1 MSELA
6 ISRGISLQRIGAMI
20 LRYWYLL
27 LSSWPRLLEL
37 MYWPILQVIT
47 WGFLQSY
54 IAQNAGF
61 FARAGGTLIGAVIL
75 WDILFRGQ
83 LGFSVSFLE
92 EMWARNLGNLMM
104 SPLKPIEFLLAL
116 MVMSLI
122 RLALGVIPMTLLAL
136 YVFDFNFYGLGLPAI
151 AFFCN
156 LIFTSWAVG
165 IFVSGLVL
173 RNGLGAES
181 IVWTLMFALLPL
193 ACVYYLPRECAAA
206 VAAARRLVRAAD
218 LCVRRPA
225 RAAHRSRLP
234 RRSDA
239 VGARHQRGA
248 AGGFICIIHCP
259 FEQRPPSRL
268 PARRRRIGQFPVD
281 LRAVRSNSSVDIAI
295 CALTRCY
302 AFVTMLRR
310 KTGV

>member
-1 MSELA
+1 MSEAAATQA
-6 ISRGISLQRIGAMI
+6 ISFHRVGAMI

-27 LSSWPRLLEL
+27 ISSWPRLLEL
-37 MYWPILQVIT
+37 AYWPILQVIT

-83 LGFSVSFLE
+83 LGFSISFLE

-116 MVMSLI
+116 MAMSLI
-122 RLALGVIPMTLLAL
+122 RLAIGVIPMMLLAL
-136 YVFDFNFYGLGLPAI
+136 YVFDFNFVGLGLPAI

-181 IVWTLMFALLPL
+181 IVWTLMFALMPL
-193 ACVYYLPRECAAA
+193 ACVYYPVQVLPAWLQHISWALPPTYVFEGLRALLTDQVFRADLMVSALALNAVLLVTAFAAFTA
-206 VAAARRLVRAAD
+206 LLKSARRHGSL
-218 LCVRRPA
+218 LG
-225 RAAHRSRLP
+225 S
-234 RRSDA
+234 
-239 VGARHQRGA
+239 G
-248 AGGFICIIHCP
+248 
-259 FEQRPPSRL
+259 E
-268 PARRRRIGQFPVD
+268 
-281 LRAVRSNSSVDIAI
+281 
-295 CALTRCY
+295 
-302 AFVTMLRR
+302 
-310 KTGV
+310 

>member
-1 MSELA
+1 MSEL
-6 ISRGISLQRIGAMI
+6 ILHRGISFQRIGAMI

-54 IAQNAGF
+54 IAQNAGY

-116 MVMSLI
+116 MAMSII
-122 RLALGVIPMTLLAL
+122 RLALGVIPMTLLAF

-181 IVWTLMFALLPL
+181 IVWTLMFGLLPL
-193 ACVYYLPRECAAA
+193 ACVYYPVKVLPVWLQHVAWCVPPTYVFEGLRALLTDHVFRADLMLWALVINAVLLVASFAAFIA
-206 VAAARRLVRAAD
+206 LLNSARRHGSL
-218 LCVRRPA
+218 L
-225 RAAHRSRLP
+225 
-234 RRSDA
+234 
-239 VGARHQRGA
+239 
-248 AGGFICIIHCP
+248 GGG
-259 FEQRPPSRL
+259 E
-268 PARRRRIGQFPVD
+268 
-281 LRAVRSNSSVDIAI
+281 
-295 CALTRCY
+295 
-302 AFVTMLRR
+302 
-310 KTGV
+310 